1 MYNLEDTR
9 KVFKFGENTTAV
21 SLPKELGVKI
31 GSRVAFEKI
40 DENSFKVIMVD
51 IKVQPTENVIK
62 ETKEEKHD

>member
-31 GSRVAFEKI
+31 GSRVVFEKI
-40 DENSFKVIMVD
+40 DENSFKVIIVNV
-51 IKVQPTENVIK
+51 KVQPTENVTEEI
-62 ETKEEKHD
+62 KEEK

>member
-21 SLPKELGVKI
+21 SLPKELGIKI
-31 GSRVAFEKI
+31 GSYVTFEKI

-51 IKVQPTENVIK
+51 IKIQPTENVIK
-62 ETKEEKHD
+62 EIKEEK